1 MLLVEQGGLKM
12 NRIQHNNKKLWV
24 ASLCLGLAVTLICQC
39 TLLSAECTAIRNNL
53 VRLHILANSDS
64 QTDQALKIKVR
75 DALLSHSGGLF
86 AGYTTKEEA
95 IGKLEG
101 SLDKLT
107 QIAQETL
114 EQEGCCLPVTCQ
126 LEETYFNTRVY
137 DTVTLPA
144 GNYTALRVLIG
155 KGAGQNWW
163 CVMFP
168 PLCIPAA
175 QEVTAQTDGLEGVLT
190 QKEQD
195 LVTNGPR
202 YQMKFK
208 VVEWAEKAKQW
219 LGF

>member
-1 MLLVEQGGLKM
+1 MLYIEQGGLNM
-12 NRIQHNNKKLWV
+12 NGKQHNNKKLWV
-24 ASLCLGLAVTLICQC
+24 ASLCLGLAVTVICQC

-53 VRLHILANSDS
+53 VRLHILANSDTE
-64 QTDQALKIKVR
+64 QDQALKLKVR
-75 DALLSHSGGLF
+75 DAILAFGGDIF
-86 AGYTTKEEA
+86 KGTITKKDAVEKME
-95 IGKLEG
+95 GNLETIT
-101 SLDKLT
+101 K
-107 QIAQETL
+107 IAEETL
-114 EQEGCCLPVTCQ
+114 QKEGCFLPVTCQ

-137 DTVTLPA
+137 GTVTLPA

-155 KGAGQNWW
+155 NGAGQNWW

-175 QEVTAQTDGLEGVLT
+175 EEVDTEEKSLDGILT
-190 QKEQD
+190 EKEQD

-219 LGF
+219 LCQ

>member
-1 MLLVEQGGLKM
+1 M

-39 TLLSAECTAIRNNL
+39 ILLSTECIAIRNNL

-64 QTDQALKIKVR
+64 RQDQALKLKVR
-75 DALLSHSGGLF
+75 DAILTFGGDIF
-86 AGYTTKEEA
+86 TGTETKEDA
-95 IGKLEG
+95 IKQVEG

-107 QIAQETL
+107 QIAEETL
-114 EQEGCCLPVTCQ
+114 QKEGCFLPVTCQ

-137 DTVTLPA
+137 DNITLPA

-155 KGAGQNWW
+155 DGAGQNWW

-175 QEVTAQTDGLEGVLT
+175 EEVTTKSNELEGVLT
-190 QKEQD
+190 QNEQE

-208 VVEWAEKAKQW
+208 LVEWVEKAKQW
-219 LGF
+219 LSQ

>member
-1 MLLVEQGGLKM
+1 MKITEHK
-12 NRIQHNNKKLWV
+12 NKKIWV

-53 VRLHILANSDS
+53 VRLHILANSNS
-64 QTDQALKIKVR
+64 EQDQALKLKVR
-75 DALLSHSGGLF
+75 DALLAYGGDLF
-86 AGYTTKEEA
+86 IGQTTKEEA
-95 IGKLEG
+95 L
-101 SLDKLT
+101 
-107 QIAQETL
+107 AQMEPQLATL
-114 EQEGCCLPVTCQ
+114 EQIAKKTLEKEGCSLPVTCR

-175 QEVTAQTDGLEGVLT
+175 EEVTANSNGLDEVLT
-190 QKEQD
+190 PNEQE

-208 VVEWAEKAKQW
+208 TVEWVEQAKQW
-219 LGF
+219 LCQ

>member
-1 MLLVEQGGLKM
+1 MLYIEQGGLNM
-12 NRIQHNNKKLWV
+12 NGKQHNNKKLWV
-24 ASLCLGLAVTLICQC
+24 ASLCLGLAVTVICQC

-53 VRLHILANSDS
+53 VRLHILANSDTE
-64 QTDQALKIKVR
+64 QDQALKLKVR
-75 DALLSHSGGLF
+75 DAILAFGGDIF
-86 AGYTTKEEA
+86 TGTQTKEEA
-95 IGKLEG
+95 IEKTENSLETIT
-101 SLDKLT
+101 K
-107 QIAQETL
+107 IAEETL
-114 EQEGCCLPVTCQ
+114 QKEGCFLPVTCQ

-155 KGAGQNWW
+155 NGAGQNWW

-175 QEVTAQTDGLEGVLT
+175 EEVDTEEAGLDGILT

-219 LGF
+219 LCQ